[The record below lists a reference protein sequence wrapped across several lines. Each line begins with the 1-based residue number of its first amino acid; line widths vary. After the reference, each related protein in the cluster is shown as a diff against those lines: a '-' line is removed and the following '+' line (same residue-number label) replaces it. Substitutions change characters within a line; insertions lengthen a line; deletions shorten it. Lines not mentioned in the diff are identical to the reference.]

1 MVDRL
6 CTSLAGLSLSAIR
19 RYTALAAERED
30 CIALTIGEPDLP
42 STACTTTAA
51 GSINTLECKSIS
63 DTLNT
68 VEFFLI
74 TI

>member
-30 CIALTIGEPDLP
+30 CITLTIGEPDLP
-42 STACTTTAA
+42 TPAPIC
-51 GSINTLECKSIS
+51 
-63 DTLNT
+63 
-68 VEFFLI
+68 
-74 TI
+74 